1 MKVLVAGT
9 NDGRILTWSGN
20 NLDFLQIALDKSR
33 SKVFKVKLL
42 NQGDFIGAFVL
53 TWDLKHSFSSVFLLN
68 LQNGDHS
75 PIFEVDA
82 GEKADR
88 NLNTFDIIGEL
99 IFISSLNG

>member
-9 NDGRILTWSGN
+9 NDGRILTWSGS
-20 NLDFLQIALDKSR
+20 NLDLLQITLDQSR
-33 SKVFKVKLL
+33 SKVFKVELL
-42 NQGDFIGAFVL
+42 NQGSFIGAFVL
-53 TWDLKHSFSSVFLLN
+53 AWDSKHHFSSVFLLN

-75 PIFEVDA
+75 PIFEVEA

-88 NLNTFDIIGEL
+88 NLNTFDIIGEF